1 MKFKMLKI
9 RETIWIK
16 RMRLNCLKIREFE
29 FYGDAEQE
37 KWFFSIIDVIE
48 VLAGIDWHKELNM
61 QY

>member
-1 MKFKMLKI
+1 
-9 RETIWIK
+9 
-16 RMRLNCLKIREFE
+16 MRLNCLKIREFE